1 RETPVAAAP
10 PVENLQHATRQF
22 QRDYIQRALHVAGN
36 NWAACA
42 RLLEMDPGNL
52 HRLARKLGLK

>member
-1 RETPVAAAP
+1 MGPPAAP
-10 PVENLQHATRQF
+10 QIENLQHATRQF
-22 QRDYIQRALHVAGN
+22 QRDYIRRALQVAGD